1 MSENKKL
8 RLLVTTDCNNKC
20 PLCCNNN
27 WDFSKLPVVS
37 RFNYEEIMIT
47 GGEPMLHL
55 IEVYHLIYRIRE
67 LQRYLDVKSKFYIY
81 TSLPNL
87 GMYPY
92 SKILFS
98 IDGITVTPH
107 NKEGVDTFVA
117 LNKYIRRL
125 YYTKGVKNKDYFPS
139 LRLNLFPD
147 IKKLLPKRINL
158 SLWKI
163 KDMEWIK
170 DCPVP
175 EGEDFRRISTL
186 FNKE

>member
-27 WDFSKLPVVS
+27 WDFSKLPIVS

-47 GGEPMLHL
+47 GGEPLLHVC
-55 IEVYHLIYRIRE
+55 EVYHLIYRIRE
-67 LQRYLDVKSKFYIY
+67 IQRYLGVSPKFYIY
-81 TSLPNL
+81 TSLPTI
-87 GMYPY
+87 GIYCY
-92 SKILFS
+92 SKILFAV
-98 IDGITVTPH
+98 DGITVTPH
-107 NKEGVDTFVA
+107 NKEAVDTFVA
-117 LNKYIRRL
+117 LNKYLRGL
-125 YYTKGVKNKDYFPS
+125 YRTKGVKTKGYFPS

-147 IKKLLPKRINL
+147 VKKLLLKRINL